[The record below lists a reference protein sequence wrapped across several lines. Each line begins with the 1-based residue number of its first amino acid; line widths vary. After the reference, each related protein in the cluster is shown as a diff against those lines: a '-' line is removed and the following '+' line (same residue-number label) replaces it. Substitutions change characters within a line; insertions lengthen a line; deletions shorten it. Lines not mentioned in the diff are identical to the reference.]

1 MADIKAIASG
11 NWSSTATWQGGVI
24 PGPNDTA
31 ISNNFIVTINQDIS
45 VQRLSNSTY
54 ATSTAGGY
62 FQVTTVGAGV
72 TRNISFTTAS
82 LGAFYIG
89 AANLLTISATSGTV
103 NILFPNN
110 PTNSE
115 IQGGF
120 NSSNPCVLIN
130 GPGIT
135 VNIDALNINS
145 GGNAA
150 SPGVSVTAVCNVTVK
165 NITNN
170 SNANGMTVSAAATIT
185 TGSIR
190 NTQTGSFTGGHGL
203 NVSAPAN
210 ITVNGDVTAS
220 YNTTG
225 FTGGGAGIN
234 LTSGAFGVVLTCN
247 GAVTA
252 SEVSPAIYAASTSNT
267 FGTFVIKGPFNFG
280 FAGRNPLLIPTW
292 RVPPNVE
299 LEVNMADDISYLTN
313 RDTVKLTKSP
323 VGPYPNAAD
332 VREAT
337 SYNGV
342 AGSLIVPSTFEV
354 AYGVPV
360 GIETGQAVLTQEDV
374 SLSEVSDGVSLATK
388 LLNSATVDS
397 VGTQIAALQG

>member
-11 NWSSTATWQGGVI
+11 NWSSPATWTGGVI

-31 ISNNFIVTINQDIS
+31 ISNNKIITINQDIS
-45 VQRLSNSTY
+45 VQRLANSTY

-82 LGAFYIG
+82 LGGSFIG
-89 AANLLTISATSGTV
+89 AANLLTVSATSGTV

-110 PTNSE
+110 PTNST
-115 IQGGF
+115 IQGG
-120 NSSNPCVLIN
+120 NSSQPCVLIN

-135 VNIDALNINS
+135 VNIDALNITS
-145 GGNAA
+145 GANAA

-165 NITNN
+165 DITNS
-170 SNANGMTVSAAATIT
+170 SNANAMNVSAAATIT
-185 TGSIR
+185 TGSIK
-190 NTQTGSFTGGHGL
+190 NTQTGSFSGGYGL

-225 FTGGGAGIN
+225 FSGGGAGIY